1 MDRMELLIT
10 AEEISQK
17 IASVAAKLNV
27 KYAQEEL
34 TLIMVMKGAFCL
46 TADLMRCLKMPCILE
61 FIQASSYGAHGTQR
75 GELSL
80 SGFEALDLLNKNV
93 LVVDDIFDSG
103 ATLGR
108 ILEHLQKQHPK
119 TLESL
124 VLLNKKVAQPRR
136 FAPDYS
142 LFDIDDHFVIGYGLD
157 YKEYYRGLPGVY
169 SLTQE
174 G

>member
-1 MDRMELLIT
+1 MDKIELLIT

-17 IASVAAKLNV
+17 IAAVAAKLNA
-27 KYAQEEL
+27 KYAEEEL
-34 TLIMVMKGAFCL
+34 TLVMVMKGAFCL

-61 FIQASSYGAHGTQR
+61 FIQASSYGERGTSR

-80 SGFEALDLLNKNV
+80 SGIDSIDLSNKNV

-103 ATLGR
+103 NTLAQ
-108 ILEHLQKQHPK
+108 ILEQLRKKHPK

-124 VLLNKKVAQPRR
+124 VLLNKKISRPRP

-142 LFDIDDHFVIGYGLD
+142 LFDI
-157 YKEYYRGLPGVY
+157 
-169 SLTQE
+169 
-174 G
+174 